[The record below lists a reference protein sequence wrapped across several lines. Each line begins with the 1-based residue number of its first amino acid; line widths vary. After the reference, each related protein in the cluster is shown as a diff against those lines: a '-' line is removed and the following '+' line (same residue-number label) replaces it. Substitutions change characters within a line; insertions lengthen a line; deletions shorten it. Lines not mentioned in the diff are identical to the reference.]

1 MQLISRRWVRAAV
14 QGLAFALFLLLFVLS
29 AVRSFP
35 GGPLRLFF
43 MLDPLTGLV
52 TSISARALIPGALV
66 GLVTLALTLALGRV
80 WCGWLCPLG
89 STLDTVSIRPRRT
102 GPRPRPDSL
111 RFLKHFLLVTLLAMA
126 LLGSP
131 FLLLLDPISL
141 STRTLAVAVWPAL
154 SVAFSAAQGFLY
166 RLGVLQGPLVDLEI
180 LLRDGI
186 LPDFQP
192 LYRLGLVVGML
203 GMGVVAL
210 EGLGA
215 RFWCRSVCPL
225 GALLALTSKAAV
237 VKRRVN
243 ANCIRCGRCEAVCPT
258 GAIAGAPGYASD
270 PAECIMCLDCARVC
284 PTGAIEFPA
293 AWSVAERRPYD
304 AGRRDLVGGALAGTA
319 LVSLFGADADRKEK
333 IDSLL
338 RPPGALDPGFLDR
351 CVRCGECMRACPTAA
366 LHPSVTQGSL
376 EGLFSP
382 VLVPRLGPCDYGC
395 NRCGE
400 VCPTGAIP
408 FLSLEEKRRW
418 VIGHAYIDESLCLP
432 WTGDSQCSVCEEMCP
447 VPDKAIRLQE
457 AEVVRADGSVVT
469 VSRPVVLRERCI
481 GCGICEAKC
490 PVTGTAA
497 IRVRVA
503 GPERLQ
509 DRFLQPR
516 QGSGEQSHGTGREEG
531 QGRAGGRGGGR

>member
-1 MQLISRRWVRAAV
+1 MDVLSRRWVRAAV
-14 QGLAFALFLLLFVLS
+14 QGLAFALFLTLFVLS

-43 MLDPLTGLV
+43 MLDPLTGLA
-52 TSISARALIPGALV
+52 TSLSARALVPGALV
-66 GLVTLALTLALGRV
+66 GLLTVGLTLALGRV

-89 STLDTVSIRPRRT
+89 STLDAASIRPRRN
-102 GPRPRPDSL
+102 GPRRVPDSL
-111 RFLKHFLLVTLLAMA
+111 RFLKHFLLVTLIVLA
-126 LLGSP
+126 LLGSS

-141 STRTLAVAVWPAL
+141 TTRTLAVSVWPAL
-154 SVAFSAAQGFLY
+154 SVAFTAAQGFLY
-166 RLGVLQGPLVDLEI
+166 RLGILQGPLVELEV

-192 LYRLGLVVGML
+192 LYRLGLLVGLL

-210 EGLGA
+210 EGMGA
-215 RFWCRSVCPL
+215 RFWCRLACPL

-237 VKRRVN
+237 VKRHVN
-243 ANCIRCGRCEAVCPT
+243 ADCIECGRCERVCPT
-258 GAIAGAPGYASD
+258 GAISAKLGYASD
-270 PAECIMCLDCARVC
+270 PAECIMCLDCVRVC
-284 PTGAIEFPA
+284 PVDAIEFPA
-293 AWSVAERRPYD
+293 ALSVAPRRAYD
-304 AGRRDLVGGALAGTA
+304 AGRRDLVGGMLAGTA

-333 IDSLL
+333 ADYL
-338 RPPGALDPGFLDR
+338 RPPGALDPEFLDR

-382 VLVPRLGPCDYGC
+382 VLVPRLGPCDFGC

-408 FLSLEEKRRW
+408 FLALEDKRRW
-418 VIGHAYIDESLCLP
+418 VIGHAYIDESICLP

-447 VPDKAIRLQE
+447 VHDKAIRLEE

-469 VSRPVVLRERCI
+469 VSRPKVLRERCI
-481 GCGICEAKC
+481 GCGICEAQC

-509 DRFLQPR
+509 DRFLARQEGGRGQSVR
-516 QGSGEQSHGTGREEG
+516 QGLAVG
-531 QGRAGGRGGGR
+531 QGRGGGRGGGGH